1 MVGFKERDLK
11 YRGQQAAKG
20 REREAVGEMTATVC
34 TFQRLFEGGYTKDC
48 TKLLKTLG
56 RG

>member
-34 TFQRLFEGGYTKDC
+34 TFQRLFEGCYTKDC